1 MGEYPKTYR
10 VFVKEGLG
18 TLRAEMIDGKKWFYG
33 VDVCK
38 ILGLP
43 KMCRLVSTGIFK
55 KEECILVER
64 LAKNGRRKIY
74 LISLKG
80 IIVLLNTKGALKDK
94 DKLVAFSNW
103 FNDEVSPALCT
114 PKKKKEVIASTS
126 EQAKEKKEVQP
137 AQIEKEEKVTATIPD
152 QTKEVKDMRATE
164 NAPAVGEQV
173 FANGNFRIFGNAEF
187 GNIRTELINGEP
199 WFVGKDVATALGYGE
214 GKSIPNAI
222 ANHVDEIDKGVTEM
236 MTPGGK
242 QNAIIIN
249 ESGLYALI
257 FGSKLPSAKRFKRWV
272 TSEVLPAIRQTGSYQ
287 QTPPKPLTQLEM
299 MRLQLGMIDNHEDRI
314 KNLEDTMTIDYGQ
327 QEPLANTVNRS
338 VIDAL
343 GGKQSNAYKEIAK
356 KVFAECNHDLK
367 TYFNVN
373 ARNNVPRKRYDEA
386 IEYAKNWKPCT
397 NTLMLIRGCNA
408 QMSF

>member
-1 MGEYPKTYR
+1 MGEYPKDYK
-10 VFVKEGLG
+10 VFVGEGLG
-18 TLRAEMIDGKKWFYG
+18 TLRAEMIDGRAWFYA
-33 VDVCK
+33 VDICK
-38 ILGLP
+38 ILDLP
-43 KMCRLVSTGIFK
+43 KMCRLVSTGKITAS
-55 KEECILVER
+55 EYMLATR
-64 LAKNGRRKIY
+64 LAKNGRRKVY
-74 LISLKG
+74 LITIPGVKELIST
-80 IIVLLNTKGALKDK
+80 NSACKDE
-94 DKLVAFSNW
+94 DKLKTFLEW
-103 FNDEVSPALCT
+103 FCGKVTPELCGHKIDISGETIRMIGELPKEEEKATAAIPDRMKEVSMKA
-114 PKKKKEVIASTS
+114 A
-126 EQAKEKKEVQP
+126 
-137 AQIEKEEKVTATIPD
+137 
-152 QTKEVKDMRATE
+152 E
-164 NAPAVGEQV
+164 NGPVVGEPAFENSV
-173 FANGNFRIFGNAEF
+173 FDIFDNAEF
-187 GNIRTELINGEP
+187 GSIRTKLINGEP
-199 WFVGKDVATALGYGE
+199 WFCLRDVCKAL
-214 GKSIPNAI
+214 
-222 ANHVDEIDKGVTEM
+222 EIVNVVNVKNRLTLKGVRIMYTL
-236 MTPGGK
+236 TPGGK
-242 QNAIIIN
+242 QELTFIN
-249 ESGLYALI
+249 EANLYKTV
-257 FGSKLPSAKRFKRWV
+257 FRSYKESAERFTDWV

-327 QEPLANTVNRS
+327 QESLTNTVNRS

>member
-18 TLRAEMIDGKKWFYG
+18 TLRAEMIDGNAWFYG
-33 VDVCK
+33 VDICK
-38 ILGLP
+38 ILDLP
-43 KMCRLVSTGIFK
+43 KMCRLVSTGTI
-55 KEECILVER
+55 KEGDYVLVER
-64 LAKNGRRKIY
+64 LTKSGRRKIY
-74 LISLKG
+74 LINASGVNALLDTRRAWKDENKVATFLK
-80 IIVLLNTKGALKDK
+80 
-94 DKLVAFSNW
+94 W
-103 FNDEVSPALCT
+103 FCDEVALT
-114 PKKKKEVIASTS
+114 LHDYKLNVDAASIKLKEDDKVV
-126 EQAKEKKEVQP
+126 KEFP
-137 AQIEKEEKVTATIPD
+137 EKEERVTDTIPD
-152 QTKEVKDMRATE
+152 QPKDMRAVE
-164 NAPAVGEQV
+164 NVPTVGEQV
-173 FANGNFRIFGNAEF
+173 LENGNFKIFGSAEF
-187 GNIRTELINGEP
+187 GNVRATLINDVP
-199 WFVGKDVATALGYGE
+199 WFVGKDVADILGYE
-214 GKSIPNAI
+214 RADNAI
-222 ANHVDEIDKGVTEM
+222 RVHVDEEDKLM
-236 MTPGGK
+236 HQISASDQKRNM
-242 QNAIIIN
+242 IIIN
-249 ESGLYALI
+249 ESGLYSLI
-257 FGSKLPSAKRFKRWV
+257 LSSKLPSAKRFKRWV

-327 QEPLANTVNRS
+327 QESLANTVNRS

>member
-18 TLRAEMIDGKKWFYG
+18 TLRAEMIDDKKWFYG

-126 EQAKEKKEVQP
+126 EQAEEKKEVQP

-152 QTKEVKDMRATE
+152 QTKEVKNMRTE
-164 NAPAVGEQV
+164 ENVPALGEQV
-173 FANGNFRIFGNAEF
+173 FENGNFKIFGNAEF
-187 GNIRTELINGEP
+187 GNVRATLINAVP
-199 WFVGKDVATALGYGE
+199 RLIGKDVAEALGYLNPQ
-214 GKSIPNAI
+214 KALRD
-222 ANHVDEIDKGVTEM
+222 HVDDEDKLTERIVLS
-236 MTPGGK
+236 G
-242 QNAIIIN
+242 QNREVILIN
-249 ESGLYALI
+249 ESGLYSLI
-257 FGSKLPSAKRFKRWV
+257 LSSKLPSAKRFKRWV

-327 QEPLANTVNRS
+327 QESLANTVNRS

>member
-126 EQAKEKKEVQP
+126 EQAEEKKEVQP

-173 FANGNFRIFGNAEF
+173 FENGNFKIFGNAEF
-187 GNIRTELINGEP
+187 GNVRATLINAVP
-199 WFVGKDVATALGYGE
+199 RLIGKDVAEALGYLNPQ
-214 GKSIPNAI
+214 KALRD
-222 ANHVDEIDKGVTEM
+222 HVDDEDKLTERIVLS
-236 MTPGGK
+236 G
-242 QNAIIIN
+242 QNREVILIN
-249 ESGLYALI
+249 ESGLYSLI
-257 FGSKLPSAKRFKRWV
+257 LSSKLPSAKRFKRWV

-327 QEPLANTVNRS
+327 QESLANTVNRS

-397 NTLMLIRGCNA
+397 NILMLIRGCNA

>member
-18 TLRAEMIDGKKWFYG
+18 TLRAEMIDGNAWFYG
-33 VDVCK
+33 VDICK
-38 ILGLP
+38 ILDLP
-43 KMCRLVSTGIFK
+43 KMCRLVSTGTI
-55 KEECILVER
+55 KEGDYVLVER
-64 LAKNGRRKIY
+64 LTKSGRRKIY
-74 LISLKG
+74 LINASGVNALLDTRRAWKDENKVATFLK
-80 IIVLLNTKGALKDK
+80 
-94 DKLVAFSNW
+94 W
-103 FNDEVSPALCT
+103 FCDEVVLTLHDYKLDVDVASIKL
-114 PKKKKEVIASTS
+114 KEDDKVV
-126 EQAKEKKEVQP
+126 KEFP
-137 AQIEKEEKVTATIPD
+137 EKEEKVTATIPD
-152 QTKEVKDMRATE
+152 QTKEVKNMRTE
-164 NAPAVGEQV
+164 ENVPALGEQV
-173 FANGNFRIFGNAEF
+173 FENGNFKIFDSAEF
-187 GNIRTELINGEP
+187 GNVRATLINDVP
-199 WFVGKDVATALGYGE
+199 WFVGKDVADILGYE
-214 GKSIPNAI
+214 RADNAI
-222 ANHVDEIDKGVTEM
+222 RVHVDEEDKLM
-236 MTPGGK
+236 HQISASDQKRNM
-242 QNAIIIN
+242 IIIN
-249 ESGLYALI
+249 ESGLYSLI
-257 FGSKLPSAKRFKRWV
+257 LSSKLTSAKRFKRWV

-287 QTPPKPLTQLEM
+287 ALPKPLTQLEM

-327 QEPLANTVNRS
+327 QESLANTVNRS

>member
-74 LISLKG
+74 LISLKS

-114 PKKKKEVIASTS
+114 PKKKKEVIASAS
-126 EQAKEKKEVQP
+126 EQAEEKKEVQP

-152 QTKEVKDMRATE
+152 QAKDMRAVE
-164 NAPAVGEQV
+164 NAPTVGEQV
-173 FANGNFRIFGNAEF
+173 LEKGNFKIFGSAEF
-187 GNIRTELINGEP
+187 GNVRATLINDVP
-199 WFVGKDVATALGYGE
+199 WLVGKDVADILGYE
-214 GKSIPNAI
+214 RADNAI
-222 ANHVDEIDKGVTEM
+222 RVHVDEEDKLM
-236 MTPGGK
+236 HQISASDQKRNM
-242 QNAIIIN
+242 IIIN
-249 ESGLYALI
+249 ESGLYSLI
-257 FGSKLPSAKRFKRWV
+257 LSSKLPSAKRFKRWV

-287 QTPPKPLTQLEM
+287 QAPPKPLTQLEM
-299 MRLQLGMIDNHEDRI
+299 MRLQLGMIDDHEDRI

-327 QEPLANTVNRS
+327 QESLANTVNRS

>member
-126 EQAKEKKEVQP
+126 EQAEEKKEVQP

-152 QTKEVKDMRATE
+152 QTKEVKNMRTE
-164 NAPAVGEQV
+164 ENVPALGEQV
-173 FANGNFRIFGNAEF
+173 FENGNFKIFDNAEF
-187 GNIRTELINGEP
+187 GNVRATLINAVP
-199 WFVGKDVATALGYGE
+199 RLIGKDVAEALGYLNPQ
-214 GKSIPNAI
+214 KALRD
-222 ANHVDEIDKGVTEM
+222 HVDDEDKLTERIVLS
-236 MTPGGK
+236 G
-242 QNAIIIN
+242 QNREVILIN
-249 ESGLYALI
+249 ESGLYSLI
-257 FGSKLPSAKRFKRWV
+257 LSSKLPSAKRFKRWV

-314 KNLEDTMTIDYGQ
+314 KNLEDIMTIDYGQ
-327 QEPLANTVNRS
+327 QESLANTVNRS

-373 ARNNVPRKRYDEA
+373 VRNNVPRKRYDEA

>member
-1 MGEYPKTYR
+1 MGEHPKDYK
-10 VFVKEGLG
+10 VFVGEGLG
-18 TLRAEMIDGKKWFYG
+18 TLRAEMIDGRAWFYA
-33 VDVCK
+33 VDICK
-38 ILGLP
+38 ILDLP
-43 KMCRLVSTGIFK
+43 KMCRLVSNGTI
-55 KEECILVER
+55 KEGDYVLTER
-64 LAKNGRRKIY
+64 LSKSGRRKIY
-74 LISLKG
+74 LINVKG
-80 IIVLLNTKGALKDK
+80 VNALLNTKRAWKDV
-94 DKLVAFSNW
+94 DKLVAFSSW
-103 FNDEVSPALCT
+103 FGEEIIDALHKVNADT
-114 PKKKKEVIASTS
+114 ESIKLKVGDKVVKEFPK
-126 EQAKEKKEVQP
+126 
-137 AQIEKEEKVTATIPD
+137 KEEKVTATIPD
-152 QTKEVKDMRATE
+152 QAKDMRTVE
-164 NAPAVGEQV
+164 NVPTVGEQV
-173 FANGNFRIFGNAEF
+173 LENGNFKIFGSAEF
-187 GNIRTELINGEP
+187 GNVRATLINDVP
-199 WFVGKDVATALGYGE
+199 WFVGKDVADILGYE
-214 GKSIPNAI
+214 RADNAI
-222 ANHVDEIDKGVTEM
+222 RVHVDEEDKLM
-236 MTPGGK
+236 HQISASDQKRNM
-242 QNAIIIN
+242 IIIN
-249 ESGLYALI
+249 ESGLYSLI
-257 FGSKLPSAKRFKRWV
+257 LSSKLPSAKRFKRWV

-327 QEPLANTVNRS
+327 QESLANTVNRS

>member
-1 MGEYPKTYR
+1 MGEYPKDYK
-10 VFVKEGLG
+10 VFVGEGLG
-18 TLRAEMIDGKKWFYG
+18 TLRAEMIDGRAWFYA
-33 VDVCK
+33 VDICK
-38 ILGLP
+38 ILDLP
-43 KMCRLVSTGIFK
+43 KMCRLVSTGKIK
-55 KEECILVER
+55 ASEYMLANR
-64 LAKNGRRKIY
+64 LAKNGRRKVY
-74 LISLKG
+74 LITIPGVKELIST
-80 IIVLLNTKGALKDK
+80 NACKDE
-94 DKLVAFSNW
+94 DKLKTFFEWFFSKVTP
-103 FNDEVSPALCT
+103 ELCGHKIDISGET
-114 PKKKKEVIASTS
+114 IQMVGEP
-126 EQAKEKKEVQP
+126 
-137 AQIEKEEKVTATIPD
+137 EKEEKVTATIPD
-152 QTKEVKDMRATE
+152 QTKEVKDMRVTE

-222 ANHVDEIDKGVTEM
+222 AKHVDEMDKGVTEM

-299 MRLQLGMIDNHEDRI
+299 MRLQLGMIDDHEDRI

-327 QEPLANTVNRS
+327 QESLANTVNRS